1 MRKNDFTI
9 ERLRAVRFRFLKVF
23 CFIFLFQI
31 FASSQARAVS
41 FGDAA
46 ITVSIA
52 TVSGAILGVSTL
64 PFYEDSGAHS
74 KNIFYGAAIG
84 AVVGVLISAYAGVE
98 QGKNADEA
106 EEDARLKKR
115 LEQNQLFAFQR
126 SVKPESKFQFRNSAP
141 SVASAAW
148 TPIAQVSF

>member
-1 MRKNDFTI
+1 
-9 ERLRAVRFRFLKVF
+9 VRSRFLKIF

-31 FASSQARAVS
+31 VATTQARAVS

-46 ITVSIA
+46 LTVSIA
-52 TVSGAILGVSTL
+52 TVSGAIIGVSTL

-98 QGKNADEA
+98 QGKNAEDA
-106 EEDARLKKR
+106 EEDAFLKKR
-115 LEQNQLFAFQR
+115 LEQNQIFAFQR
-126 SVKPESKFQFRNSAP
+126 SLKPESKFQSRNSVP

-148 TPIAQVSF
+148 TPIQISF